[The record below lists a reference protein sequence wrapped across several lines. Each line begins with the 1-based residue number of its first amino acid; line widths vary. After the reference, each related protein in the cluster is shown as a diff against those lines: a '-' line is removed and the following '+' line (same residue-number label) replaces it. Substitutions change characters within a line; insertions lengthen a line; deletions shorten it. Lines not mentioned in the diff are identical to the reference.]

1 MVLGTQWL
9 STLGE
14 ISWDLKLM
22 TMKFWYL
29 QNLLLLQGL
38 LSSGSSILG
47 SEEMFKTPIKKGLIL
62 QITTPESG
70 AATAPDQLPAALQD
84 LLKGFDVVFDVPVG
98 LPPI

>member
-1 MVLGTQWL
+1 
-9 STLGE
+9 
-14 ISWDLKLM
+14 
-22 TMKFWYL
+22 
-29 QNLLLLQGL
+29 
-38 LSSGSSILG
+38 
-47 SEEMFKTPIKKGLIL
+47 MFKTPIKKGLIL